1 MDQLKMYSL
10 LKMGIFHCYV
20 SLLEGSCI
28 HAFILFPGKDA
39 RVRPVKSNCSG
50 LRWLISRESTGLH
63 KIRVG
68 DVSWLRYAVSEICMH
83 GCFWPAS
90 FCGVKHRCGI
100 FDEFSEPKDVRNQSS
115 QKMSTVSILVLNMDS
130 FRFCMVGI
138 SITVYLLLTNVW
150 SNFTNISGWNFQMDV
165 SENNGTP
172 KSSILIGF
180 SIINHPFWGTPI
192 FGNTQIALILP
203 KPPCS
208 LLRLESFSGFREQ
221 EQRNME
227 AHRWFDGTINHGNLR
242 YPPQSYP
249 PQEIRPY

>member
-10 LKMGIFHCYV
+10 LNMRIFHCYV

-28 HAFILFPGKDA
+28 PAFILFPGKDA
-39 RVRPVKSNCSG
+39 RIRPVKSNCSG

-68 DVSWLRYAVSEICMH
+68 DVSWFSRICGFRDLYARM
-83 GCFWPAS
+83 FLTS
-90 FCGVKHRCGI
+90 FFLWSLAPVWNFRRIFGTKRCK
-100 FDEFSEPKDVRNQSS
+100 E
-115 QKMSTVSILVLNMDS
+115 SILPKNEHSFNFGTKYVFIQVLHGGGFNH
-130 FRFCMVGI
+130 CACV
-138 SITVYLLLTNVW
+138 THTVW

-165 SENNGTP
+165 SENNGIP

-192 FGNTQIALILP
+192 FGNTQIVLILP

-227 AHRWFDGTINHGNLR
+227 ACSDD
-242 YPPQSYP
+242 
-249 PQEIRPY
+249 